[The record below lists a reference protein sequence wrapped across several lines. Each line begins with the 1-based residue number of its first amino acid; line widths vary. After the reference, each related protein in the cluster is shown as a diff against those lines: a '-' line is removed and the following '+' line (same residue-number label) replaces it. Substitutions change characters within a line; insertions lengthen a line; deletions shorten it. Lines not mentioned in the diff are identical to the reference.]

1 MGFNFRKSFK
11 IAPGIKINA
20 SKSGLS
26 TTFGKKGLTVS
37 HGKKGTRLNASIP
50 GTGISYQTSL
60 TSKKSNNN
68 NNNNFFA
75 SNLSNE
81 DLVSDKNKIVAIVL
95 CVFLG
100 WFGVHR
106 FYTGHIKLGVVYLF
120 SMGICGLGVLVD
132 LILLCT
138 HNYKDSLG
146 NVLE

>member
-11 IAPGIKINA
+11 VAPGIKLNV

-26 TTFGKKGLTVS
+26 TTVGKKGFTVS

-50 GTGISYQTSL
+50 GAGIFYQTSL
-60 TSKKSNNN
+60 TSKKSTN
-68 NNNNFFA
+68 NNNNF
-75 SNLSNE
+75 STSKLTDE
-81 DLVSDKNKIVAIVL
+81 YLVSEKNKIVAIVL
-95 CVFLG
+95 CIFLG

-106 FYTGHIKLGVVYLF
+106 FYTGHIKLGFVYLF
-120 SMGICGLGVLVD
+120 SMGICGLGVLID